1 MRKQRFVSS
10 PRSSTLFT
18 LLLSC
23 TLGIVPFSANAQDKD
38 KTLTLPKA
46 LETAASNY
54 GLVKA
59 KDMYTQAQQEEVKQ
73 TKRELIPSFKL
84 HEQLDYTT
92 ANSVP
97 GTSFPYAIVVPTSGA
112 INSSNNYTPVYGSI
126 GMGYVEWVPFSFGQ
140 YKARVDES
148 KILLNLYSS
157 DAEQERF
164 YNRIYV
170 TQAYLDA
177 LVATR
182 LKNLQQKNLERNIQ
196 VQKVVGSGARSG
208 LRPGVDSSFV
218 NAEVARAILNVLE
231 AEKNEA
237 EQRRNLAQ
245 LMGIASSDFQLDTST
260 FFLQLPLTQVNIAT
274 DVTANPILKVFQ
286 ARQNLSQAREKEIF
300 RDYFPKISVLG
311 VASGRG
317 SGILYNGKY
326 DDSFSGG
333 VPMTRFNYGAGLA
346 CTFNILDYPR
356 MKASQ
361 QAERFRTEAARTELE
376 EKALD
381 LNNDLTLANE
391 KLRISLEQMK
401 QVPLQYQSASDF
413 YKQKLAMYQNGLTTI
428 IDLSQALYNL
438 SRAEA
443 DNAIARDAVWK
454 ALLYRVSVTGD
465 FTGFLNSIPKK

>member
-1 MRKQRFVSS
+1 MMKN
-10 PRSSTLFT
+10 TLFIGNLFSSLCCS
-18 LLLSC
+18 LLLFF
-23 TLGIVPFSANAQDKD
+23 PSASGAQDNNKA
-38 KTLTLPKA
+38 LSLPKA
-46 LETAASNY
+46 LETAAANY
-54 GLVKA
+54 GAVKA
-59 KDMYTQAQQEEVKQ
+59 KELYTQAQQQEVKQ
-73 TKRELIPSFKL
+73 VKREMIPALKL

-97 GTSFPYAIVVPTSGA
+97 GSYFPYGIVVPVSGA
-112 INSSNNYTPVYGSI
+112 IGSSNNYTPVYGSI
-126 GMGYVEWVPFSFGQ
+126 GMAYVEWVPFSFGQ

-148 KILLNLYSS
+148 RILLNLYSA

-164 YNRIYV
+164 YNQIYV

-182 LKNLQQKNLERNIQ
+182 LKILQQKNLDRNLL
-196 VQKVVGSGARSG
+196 VQKVVASAARSG
-208 LRPGVDSSFV
+208 LRPGVDTSFV

-245 LMGIASSDFQLDTST
+245 LMGITSADFQLDTAT
-260 FFLQLPLTQVNIAT
+260 FFLQLPAAQVTLAS
-274 DVTANPILKVFQ
+274 DVTANPVLKLFT
-286 ARQNLSQAREKEIF
+286 ARQNLSEAREKEIF

-333 VPMTRFNYGAGLA
+333 VGMTRFNYGAGVA

-356 MKASQ
+356 MRASQ
-361 QAERFRTEAARTELE
+361 TAERYRTEAARTELE
-376 EKALD
+376 EKTLD
-381 LNNDLTLANE
+381 LKNDLTLANE
-391 KLRISLEQMK
+391 KLRISLDQIK
-401 QVPLQYQSASDF
+401 QVPIQYQSASDF
-413 YKQKLAMYQNGLTTI
+413 YRQKMAMYQNGLTTI

-465 FTGFLNSIPKK
+465 FSAFINSIPKN